1 MPNTSSHNEVK
12 KSRLLPWATAAMLVV
27 GVAVLAA
34 IYWNRNV
41 VVDKVT
47 FSGNVLTD
55 SERLLKAAEIT
66 FGVHPDSL
74 DLSGIVERIERIDYV
89 KEAIPYVEPSGELN
103 IQIKERTP
111 IALLKKDSK
120 HSYVDVEGV
129 KLPVLDLKA
138 FDVPLVYGFDP
149 SLDNDTLKS
158 EAFKQI
164 SNFLV
169 NALENKFGWMTIS
182 EVAYNKEDGVVAL
195 SQENGVKLLF
205 GSNDFQIKLKN
216 WEAFYTEV
224 IRVKG
229 IQSMQQV
236 DLRFTNQVVTREG

>member
-1 MPNTSSHNEVK
+1 
-12 KSRLLPWATAAMLVV
+12 MLVV

-47 FSGNVLTD
+47 FSGNELTD
-55 SERLLKAAEIT
+55 SKRLLDAAEIT

-74 DLSGIVERIERIDYV
+74 DLSAIIERIERIDYV
-89 KEAIPYVEPSGELN
+89 KEAIPYVEPNGELN

-129 KLPVLDLKA
+129 KLPVLYLKA

-149 SLDNDTLKS
+149 SLDNDTLKN

-205 GSNDFQIKLKN
+205 GSNDFQIKLEN

-229 IQSMQQV
+229 IQAMQQV

>member
-1 MPNTSSHNEVK
+1 MSNTSSHTETS

-47 FSGNVLTD
+47 FSGNQLTD
-55 SERLLKAAEIT
+55 SERLLEVAEIP

-74 DLSGIVERIERIDYV
+74 DLSGIMERIERIDYV
-89 KEAIPYVEPSGELN
+89 KEAIPYVEPNGELN

-129 KLPVLDLKA
+129 KLPVLNLKA

-158 EAFKQI
+158 VAFKQI
-164 SNFLV
+164 SDFLV

-182 EVAYNKEDGVVAL
+182 EIAYNKEEGVVAL

-205 GSNDFQIKLKN
+205 GSNDFQIKLEN

-229 IQSMQQV
+229 IQAMQQV